1 MTDIHKTGAVESHTP
16 PPDKEALPSLSSD
29 ELTRLN
35 QEVSR
40 LTALLIQYEADVHL
54 IDQLSQ
60 TLGVG
65 FSEEKQLYET
75 IFEQINAILP
85 LDTFLIVLAEP
96 GTTMGHFVLIFD
108 EGVHYSPRHETLGP
122 LLRWI
127 VERSESLVFDDVYPD
142 AQEQFEHLPIN
153 YGQGEKRS
161 RSWLGVPMMVR
172 GQVKGVM
179 SVQSYQPALYGDREQ
194 RLLGVIASQ
203 SAVAIEN
210 AQLFRQVQNTLE
222 QLSTPIVPVFEGVL
236 ILPLIGAI
244 DAQRATRIIESLLT
258 GIEEHSACV
267 VIIDITGVPS
277 MDTQIAQALMQAAR
291 AARLLGTETVLT
303 GIRPEVAEI
312 VVTLGVDLSALVT
325 RSTLQTGIEYALEA
339 IERIP

>member
-1 MTDIHKTGAVESHTP
+1 MTDIHKTGAVESHTQ
-16 PPDKEALPSLSSD
+16 PPDKEALPSLSSS
-29 ELTRLN
+29 ELMRLN

-65 FSEEKQLYET
+65 FSEEERLYET
-75 IFEQINAILP
+75 IFEQINAVLP
-85 LDTFLIVLAEP
+85 LDIFLIVLAQP
-96 GTTMGHFVLIFD
+96 GATTGHFVLIFD

-127 VERSESLVFDDVYPD
+127 VEQGKSLVFDDVYPD
-142 AQEQFEHLPIN
+142 VQEQFEHAPIS
-153 YGQGEKRS
+153 YGQGGKRS

-179 SVQSYQPALYGDREQ
+179 SAQSYKPALYGDREQ

-210 AQLFRQVQNTLE
+210 AQLFQQVQNTLE
-222 QLSTPIVPVFEGVL
+222 QLSTPIVPVSEGVL

-244 DAQRATRIIESLLT
+244 DTRRAMRIIESLLT
-258 GIEEHSACV
+258 GIEQHSACV

-291 AARLLGTETVLT
+291 AARLLGTQTVLT

-312 VVTLGVDLSALVT
+312 IVTLGVDLSELVT

-339 IERIP
+339 VGRIP